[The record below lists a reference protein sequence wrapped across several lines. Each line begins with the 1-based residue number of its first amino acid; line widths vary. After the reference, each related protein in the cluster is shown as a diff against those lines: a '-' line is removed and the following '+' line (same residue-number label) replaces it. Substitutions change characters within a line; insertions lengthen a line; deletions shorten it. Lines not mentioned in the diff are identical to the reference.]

1 MLVHRGIEPPHEIKR
16 VKEYE
21 FIIDP
26 NNTEP
31 VETICAYLREIWRI
45 ADGLHSDRIKHLAQ
59 AAFDKANRMS
69 RGLVDHRRHLLKLPE
84 EYREVEKGKNK
95 NYE

>member
-1 MLVHRGIEPPHEIKR
+1 MLVHRGIEPPHEIKK

-31 VETICAYLREIWRI
+31 VETICAYLREIWRV
-45 ADGLHSDRIKHLAQ
+45 ADGLHNDRIKQLAQ
-59 AAFDKANRMS
+59 AAFDKANRMD
-69 RGLVDHRRHLLKLPE
+69 RGLKDYRKKFIRLPDYLKE
-84 EYREVEKGKNK
+84 ELKHK
-95 NYE
+95 